1 MSWNDCARSF
11 ARFDAQQELI
21 RRKQEERKRQLAEQE
36 FRQRMQHRV
45 RTSRGDFYD
54 PPQEPRSANPTYNPH
69 KPSSGNSSFYD
80 PPRRANMN
88 RPVTAKAP
96 EPRPKPAATT
106 TRQETVEIN
115 VANQV
120 IDPRKHIITK
130 YVSEFFTPYSK
141 RPVTKAETV
150 IVTEPGL
157 SDEPK
162 VKETLAFM
170 KQKEHELMQ
179 VIQNS
184 DRAGKWTYQAP
195 AKQGI
200 VKATTTVMYNPQ
212 ATDPYSNTITIMN
225 GVTYKRPPPPR
236 LQRRQSSI
244 DLPAMVP
251 SINIEDASFQEE
263 YDAYRR
269 VRKPNHRSISSFDE
283 ESLDDPQPTQQQR
296 RIRFSNQN
304 SFYRYPPASSVYE
317 DEVVSSGATVTRPT
331 ASRPVNSG
339 ASSGSGIA
347 AEPVQ
352 KILFKK
358 RNFALHLF

>member
-1 MSWNDCARSF
+1 
-11 ARFDAQQELI
+11 
-21 RRKQEERKRQLAEQE
+21 
-36 FRQRMQHRV
+36 
-45 RTSRGDFYD
+45 
-54 PPQEPRSANPTYNPH
+54 
-69 KPSSGNSSFYD
+69 
-80 PPRRANMN
+80 MN
-88 RPVTAKAP
+88 RPVTAKVP

-263 YDAYRR
+263 YDTYKR

-296 RIRFSNQN
+296 RIRFSKQN

-339 ASSGSGIA
+339 ASSGSGRGQFGFIDDFGGFR
-347 AEPVQ
+347 
-352 KILFKK
+352 K
-358 RNFALHLF
+358 